1 MAETLSW
8 RLAPVSTTERGAPL
22 WSTRRFIFAP
32 RLPLSV
38 GFLPVFSP
46 SRGAGEFLESI
57 ACHFQEIPPL
67 SSVVLGH
74 ALHQLLEDAHL
85 PPPLETLV
93 DDALEETPN
102 HSRWMAFHWQPL
114 QSTYHIA
121 LATAL
126 SDTLGLPPR
135 LLVLF
140 LFLGRCFLSFLHR
153 GRGRR
158 K

>member
-1 MAETLSW
+1 MLFTSAS
-8 RLAPVSTTERGAPL
+8 RRGPSSST
-22 WSTRRFIFAP
+22 S
-32 RLPLSV
+32 
-38 GFLPVFSP
+38 
-46 SRGAGEFLESI
+46 
-57 ACHFQEIPPL
+57 
-67 SSVVLGH
+67 
-74 ALHQLLEDAHL
+74 
-85 PPPLETLV
+85 LETLV

-153 GRGRR
+153 GQGRR
-158 K
+158 KLFTLLFVVALLMGRISFENGGCWQAHSRRDA